1 MTTSV
6 IADTLMSA
14 MGPRLPQLRVTVNS
28 RCQRACFYCRPSGES
43 VSVRGRRE
51 LALDDLLVVG
61 RAFVGLGITE
71 VKLTGGDPA
80 LWGPVVRAV
89 PALKAIGFERVEVIS
104 RHPRIGEL
112 APDLAAGGVD
122 LVNLSVDTLDPALH
136 REITGV
142 DDLESVL
149 AAVRR
154 SAAAAPSCKV
164 NVVVMSGVNDGEVD
178 DLIGFCADAGVST
191 VKLLDVIHDLDEGR
205 ESFGGRL
212 ARLRASTLQEL
223 YVPLGEICERLAA
236 RAVRRGVRHQG
247 GLGHPM
253 TSLTMPEGVE
263 VLIKDH
269 SVGAWYGDVCRSCRH
284 YPCHDALMA
293 IRLTSDLRI
302 QLCLLRE
309 DTAVSVAHL
318 LDDPPALRHALARA
332 MATYSSA
339 EFREEGAAWLVT
351 S

>member
-1 MTTSV
+1 
-6 IADTLMSA
+6 
-14 MGPRLPQLRVTVNS
+14 MGPRLPQLRVAVNS

-51 LALDDLLVVG
+51 LALGDLLAVG
-61 RAFVGLGITE
+61 RAFVALGVTE

-80 LWGPVVRAV
+80 LWRPLAQSV
-89 PALKAIGFERVEVIS
+89 PALKAVGFEGVEVIS

-112 APDLAAGGVD
+112 APELAAGGVD
-122 LVNLSVDTLDPALH
+122 LINLSVDTLDPALH

-142 DDLESVL
+142 DDLRAVL
-149 AAVRR
+149 EAVRR

-164 NVVVMSGVNDGEVD
+164 NVVVMRGVNEGEVD
-178 DLIGFCADAGVST
+178 DLIAFCADAGVAT
-191 VKLLDVIHDLDEGR
+191 VKLLDVIHDLDDGQ

-212 ARLRASTLQEL
+212 ARLRASTLQDL
-223 YVPLGEICERLAA
+223 YVPLGEVCERLAVS
-236 RAVRRGVRHQG
+236 AVCRTVRHQG

-253 TSLTMPEGVE
+253 TSLLMPEGIE

-269 SVGAWYGDVCRSCRH
+269 TAGAWYGDVCRGCRH

-293 IRLTSDLRI
+293 IRVTSDLRV

-309 DTAVSVAHL
+309 DTAVSVGHL
-318 LDDPPALRHALARA
+318 LDDPSGLRRRLSRALS
-332 MATYSSA
+332 TYSSA